1 MKLLHVVTGALS
13 ASFAPYWANWVRQ
26 QRSDLE
32 VRYLL
37 TPSAERFV
45 TRAALAAVSGAEV
58 GPDTWDDDPSHALH
72 VELADWADAITVY
85 PASLSYLARVAAG
98 MVDSPSLLTIACT
111 DVPVVLAPALPPG
124 AARGEVYAHHLA
136 AIDRRANVHLVAP
149 HPVTSAAGGDHPAM
163 SPPPFT
169 VALAVATTAPDRDAT
184 TPGPKQEVA

>member
-26 QRSDLE
+26 QRPDLE

-45 TRAALAAVSGAEV
+45 TRTALAAVSGADV
-58 GPDTWDDDPSHALH
+58 GPDTWDRDPSHALH
-72 VELADWADAITVY
+72 VELADWADAVTVY
-85 PASLSYLARVAAG
+85 PASLSYLARVAMG
-98 MVDSPSLLTIACT
+98 MADSPSLLTIACA

-124 AARGEVYAHHLA
+124 AARGEVYADHLA
-136 AIDRRANVHLVAP
+136 AIDRRSNVHVVAP
-149 HPVTSAAGGDHPAM
+149 HPVISATGGDHAAM

-169 VALAVATTAPDRDAT
+169 VALAAATTALDHAGT
-184 TPGPKQEVA
+184 TRPSRTEVA